1 MVRLALDPNSAI
13 DFLATYRQGFD
24 AIAAGPYHQA
34 IGMQQVN
41 YFSVIAGLDGNEV
54 EIITH
59 PLWDC
64 DPNRFGPTL
73 ANAYAQAVA
82 SGATRITF
90 KSIFEI
96 LRRPY

>member
-1 MVRLALDPNSAI
+1 MDL
-13 DFLATYRQGFD
+13 
-24 AIAAGPYHQA
+24 
-34 IGMQQVN
+34 QQVQ
-41 YFSVIAGLDGNEV
+41 FGGLVAGQDGNYA

-64 DPNRFGPTL
+64 DPNSFGSAL
-73 ANAYAQAVA
+73 ANAYAQAGA
-82 SGATRITF
+82 AGATEISF

>member
-1 MVRLALDPNSAI
+1 MARLALDSNSVI
-13 DFLATYRQGFD
+13 DFTAPYWQGLD
-24 AIAAGPYHQA
+24 TIAAGPYLQA
-34 IGMQQVN
+34 VGMQQVN
-41 YFSVIAGLDGNEV
+41 HAGLIAGRDGTDV

-64 DPNRFGPTL
+64 DPNRFGPAL
-73 ANAYAQAVA
+73 ANAYALAVA
-82 SGATRITF
+82 SGATRVTF